1 MTLRNRQE
9 KIIYCIFTETT
20 TLNNSIPIY
29 DIFFM
34 ISVDEDLSLF
44 LYLLFFLQLIT
55 REQFEDALKEIQ
67 DEGTI
72 VVMGKNTIRIC

>member
-1 MTLRNRQE
+1 MISFQ
-9 KIIYCIFTETT
+9 
-20 TLNNSIPIY
+20 
-29 DIFFM
+29 IFF
-34 ISVDEDLSLF
+34 
-44 LYLLFFLQLIT
+44 FFEIFQMIT

>member
-1 MTLRNRQE
+1 MYNDL
-9 KIIYCIFTETT
+9 IA
-20 TLNNSIPIY
+20 
-29 DIFFM
+29 IFF
-34 ISVDEDLSLF
+34 
-44 LYLLFFLQLIT
+44 LFFETFQMIT